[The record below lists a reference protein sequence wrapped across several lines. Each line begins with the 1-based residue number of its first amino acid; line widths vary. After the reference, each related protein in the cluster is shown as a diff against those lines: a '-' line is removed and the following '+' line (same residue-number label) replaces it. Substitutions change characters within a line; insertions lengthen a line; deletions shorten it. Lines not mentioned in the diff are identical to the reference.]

1 MIVYSCLVP
10 GNPNPTSTPI
20 ATAIDG
26 VFVQNLSWFSDQ
38 RGSLSV
44 LLRRDQDQLLGGE
57 FGQVYVTTVQ
67 PQVVKAWHRHQQ
79 QFDRMVGLSG
89 QTLLVLMDGREESPT
104 FGAVVE
110 HVLGEKQHSLVL
122 IPPGVWHGLKCLS
135 SDESMVLNV
144 PTLAYDISEPDE
156 QRAAAHAAPGPGL
169 PAYSWE
175 RRDG

>member
-1 MIVYSCLVP
+1 MSAPVE
-10 GNPNPTSTPI
+10 
-20 ATAIDG
+20 TAIDG
-26 VFVQNLSWFSDQ
+26 VLIQELSWFSDQ

-44 LLRRDQDQLLGGE
+44 LLRRDQDRLLGGE

-67 PQVVKAWHRHQQ
+67 PQVVKAWHRHAR
-79 QFDRMVGLSG
+79 QFDRMVGLVG
-89 QTLLVLMDGREESPT
+89 QTLLVLIDGREESST

-110 HVLGEKQHSLVL
+110 HVLGERQHSLVL

-135 SDESMVLNV
+135 RAESMVMNV
-144 PTLAYDISEPDE
+144 PTLAFDMSGPDE
-156 QRAAAHAAPGPGL
+156 ERTPAHAAPGPGL